1 MKKLIV
7 AAVVVGF
14 VVYKIVQ
21 TINEMDDDITEN
33 YRPYVQQ

>member
-7 AAVVVGF
+7 AAVIGF

-33 YRPYVQQ
+33 YRPYVSQA